1 VRVAFSPGYYVELPA
16 THRFPMGKY
25 PLLHQILI
33 RDGVISPNDVHE
45 SDEAEWGDLQLV
57 HTPEYLSDLAHGTLS
72 PTAVRRLGLPWLP
85 GMLRRSRLAVG
96 GTLFAARTALTDGVA
111 GNLAGGTH
119 HAFADRGE
127 GFCVLND
134 VAIAIRALRRD
145 GAIRRALV
153 VDLDVHQGNGTAD
166 VLSGD
171 AGAFTF
177 SMHGQ
182 KNYPFRKMQ
191 SSRDVGLPDSMSDEA
206 YMAELERHLAQS
218 LRESR
223 PDIAFYLAGVDVV
236 AGDRFGRLN
245 LTADGLARRDRHVLT
260 TLRDAGV
267 PVAIVLSG
275 GYAQTVERTAELHS
289 TVFREA
295 RRVHRCGF

>member
-1 VRVAFSPGYYVELPA
+1 MRVAFSPGYFVELPA

-25 PLLHQILI
+25 PRLHEILL
-33 RDGVISPNDVHE
+33 RDGVIAASDVWE
-45 SDEAEWGDLQLV
+45 PDEADWADLQLV
-57 HTPEYLSDLAHGTLS
+57 HTADYLSDLAHGTLS
-72 PTAVRRLGLPWLP
+72 ATAVRWLGLPWLP
-85 GMLRRSRLAVG
+85 GMLRRSRLAVS
-96 GTLFAARTALTDGVA
+96 GTLFAARSALADGVG

-145 GAIRRALV
+145 GGIRRALV
-153 VDLDVHQGNGTAD
+153 VDLDVHQGNGTAH

-171 AGAFTF
+171 ADAYTF

-182 KNYPFRKMQ
+182 KNYPFHKMQ
-191 SSRDVGLPDSMSDEA
+191 STRDVGLPDSISDEA
-206 YMAELERHLAQS
+206 YLDELQRHLAEV
-218 LRESR
+218 LRDAK
-223 PDIAFYLAGVDVV
+223 PDLAFYLAGVDVV
-236 AGDRFGRLN
+236 AGDRFGRLQ
-245 LTADGLARRDRHVLT
+245 LTPDGLARRDRHVLT

-267 PVAIVLSG
+267 PTAIVLSG

-289 TVFREA
+289 SVFREA
-295 RRVHRCGF
+295 RQVFR